1 MIHEK
6 YVLQLAPA
14 AEILRSHSGRNLL
27 VILLLLVAITLLGS
41 LGLLSANATGATAAK
56 RRGQSEVNV
65 LLGVETDDERG
76 HVDNLLADTDVALT
90 DKDTGVVNRLG
101 EAKLVDAG
109 LEATLQ
115 EILKLQGQ
123 HVIELHAGLVE
134 NTDTDKSSN
143 QGIAFEETL
152 GVLLVECKKLTG
164 STTDLGQSQTDSPD
178 LTLVAQAILSD
189 ELQLRVKTGGLEGA
203 ARDTRGLRI
212 RARRHARW
220 PLAWCCTAL

>member
-152 GVLLVECKKLTG
+152 GVLLVECKKLT
-164 STTDLGQSQTDSPD
+164 L
-178 LTLVAQAILSD
+178 
-189 ELQLRVKTGGLEGA
+189 
-203 ARDTRGLRI
+203 
-212 RARRHARW
+212 
-220 PLAWCCTAL
+220 